1 MGLFNLFNK
10 KLEEKLQPDNLSRM
24 LAIPEKEADIE
35 DPEILLKRLGSMQEI
50 TILSRKKEDYKIS
63 LVIEYREQEFQ
74 LLLYPDSFVLPE
86 FYRQQHLFPDVDM
99 KKLALAESGIMI
111 EMLFGENSLESYH
124 LQLKMIHCML
134 PDMLALLDISSEKI
148 LSGRWVAM
156 AAASKV
162 PPAPRYIYT
171 VQAVSDEDEV
181 WLHTHGLNRCKIT
194 ELEVLGSTKDTYNN
208 HYNIIETAA
217 NRLLEAEE
225 PIKEKEPLYLARLS
239 EDIHMVITL
248 VPWAEALGQYGG
260 EILGG
265 KKDRREGH
273 NGYTSMIFV
282 YPTEADYKKK
292 KYMPVSIYDDV
303 LKDNPIYM
311 ITSAETERMRNLAL
325 ERIGYVREA
334 LKQEENHILVK
345 IGLVVD
351 EEYQNDDNFH
361 EHIWFELLEFNEDKV
376 TGELT
381 QEPYYVKDMHTGS
394 VGTFDL
400 KDITDW
406 LIFTPERRISP
417 DDAYLFEIQ

>member
-1 MGLFNLFNK
+1 MGLFDLFNK
-10 KLEEKLQPDNLSRM
+10 KLEKKIQPDNLSMM
-24 LAIPEKEADIE
+24 LAIPEKEDIE
-35 DPEILLKRLGSMQEI
+35 DQEILLSRLDAVPEI
-50 TILSRKKEDYKIS
+50 HIISRKKEDYKMS

-99 KKLALAESGIMI
+99 KKLALAESGITV

-124 LQLKMIHCML
+124 LQLKIMHSML

-181 WLHTHGLNRCKIT
+181 WLHTHGLNRCGIT
-194 ELEVLGSTKDTYNN
+194 ELEVLHSTKITYNS

-239 EDIHMVITL
+239 EDIYMIITL
-248 VPWAEALGQYGG
+248 IPWAEALKEYD
-260 EILGG
+260 EDILGG
-265 KKDRREGH
+265 KNDRKESH
-273 NGYTSMIFV
+273 NGYTSAIFV
-282 YPTEADYKKK
+282 YHTEADYKKK
-292 KYMPVSIYDDV
+292 KYNPVSIYDEV

-311 ITSAETERMRNLAL
+311 ITNAETARMRSLAIERINYVRKAL
-325 ERIGYVREA
+325 E
-334 LKQEENHILVK
+334 QEENHILVK
-345 IGLVVD
+345 IGLIVD
-351 EEYQNDDNFH
+351 EEFQNEDNFH
-361 EHIWFELLEFNEDKV
+361 EHIWFELLEFNGNKV

-394 VGTFDL
+394 VGTYDME
-400 KDITDW
+400 DITDW
-406 LIFTPERRISP
+406 LIFTPERRLSP
-417 DDAYLFEIQ
+417 DDAYLFEMQ